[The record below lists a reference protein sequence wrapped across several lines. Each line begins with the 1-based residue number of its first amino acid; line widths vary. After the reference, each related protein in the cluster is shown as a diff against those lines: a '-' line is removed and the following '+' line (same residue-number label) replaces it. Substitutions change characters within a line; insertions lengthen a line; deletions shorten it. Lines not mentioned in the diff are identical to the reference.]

1 MSVFIGLVLLLTQLA
16 PQVFLP
22 SFSFFKP
29 GGRAVSLNIK
39 STGTLVQYCTE
50 HVQYRYQKNVQMC
63 VQTLFSLLVGAV
75 VVYSTVLAYSIC
87 QGICFHMLCLHGS

>member
-1 MSVFIGLVLLLTQLA
+1 MSVFIGLVLLLQVTQLLA

-75 VVYSTVLAYSIC
+75 VV
-87 QGICFHMLCLHGS
+87 